1 MLHCNW
7 HEYSIQCSIFHIYLQ
22 QYKQILHQQ
31 EMLRQQNKIIYTKK
45 KKRNLHIIILII
57 LWKIVYLKKKIVDF
71 FIWSCNALLSLLH
84 LIYFYASLLRDYD
97 DMQCQVY
104 SLQWLDFSEDVIMK
118 LLRLFFYWRKVTLIW
133 WHSFQLSCRNIKFIL
148 RTRKRVKLPFLG
160 WLAFCV

>member
-71 FIWSCNALLSLLH
+71 FIWSCNTRALVVATPHIFLCVFASRLWWHAVSSIFTSVIRLLGGCDNEVAKTFFLLTQGNLDMMAFIPAVLSK
-84 LIYFYASLLRDYD
+84 Y
-97 DMQCQVY
+97 QVY
-104 SLQWLDFSEDVIMK
+104 LTHTQK
-118 LLRLFFYWRKVTLIW
+118 
-133 WHSFQLSCRNIKFIL
+133 
-148 RTRKRVKLPFLG
+148 G
-160 WLAFCV
+160 

>member
-1 MLHCNW
+1 MVDKMLHCNW

-71 FIWSCNALLSLLH
+71 FIWSCNTRALVVATPHIFLCV
-84 LIYFYASLLRDYD
+84 FAS
-97 DMQCQVY
+97 
-104 SLQWLDFSEDVIMK
+104 
-118 LLRLFFYWRKVTLIW
+118 RLW
-133 WHSFQLSCRNIKFIL
+133 WHAVSSIFTSVIRLLGGCDNEVAKTFFLLTQGNLDMMAFIPAVL
-148 RTRKRVKLPFLG
+148 LKYQFYLTHTQKG
-160 WLAFCV
+160 